1 MTFDKSRVYT
11 ALNADELK
19 IGSRCIFADTIQG
32 LRQKVQDEN
41 AETYVGI
48 LTNLYDDDSVE
59 RFESGCFIYIYAYL
73 IEPPKESE
81 YRPFESIEDAMEAI
95 KAHGGWITSR
105 VNNLNYLVTRY
116 GKDDLYIDTTFL
128 DVKELFKCFFFAD
141 DGSPC
146 GVLVEE

>member
-1 MTFDKSRVYT
+1 MEFGKSRVYT
-11 ALNADELK
+11 AVNADELK

-59 RFESGCFIYIYAYL
+59 RFATGCFTYIYAYL
-73 IEPPKESE
+73 IEPPKYEA
-81 YRPFESIEDAMEAI
+81 FESIEDAMEAI

-105 VNNLNYLVTRY
+105 VNNLSYLVTRY